1 MAGIRL
7 LAPDPLDQ
15 RTGGYR
21 YDRHMVEALRATGHS
36 ARIEGLTGRF
46 PDVDAAAVDALHTA
60 LAAEIDG
67 PVVVDGLAS
76 AALAYIDLAHLP
88 GPPPLLLVHHPF
100 VDDPDLEPAL
110 RDWLARAERTAFDRC
125 GGLIATSPYTARRLV
140 ELGADADRIRVVE
153 PGTAPATT
161 TRGSDGPGVCLFAL
175 GAVVPRKGHDV
186 LIEALGRLGRREW
199 QCRIAGNRNR
209 MPEWAR
215 GLDARAGELGIAR
228 HIEWLGEVDEAG
240 LEAAWQDVDALVLAS
255 HYEGYGMVVAEALV
269 RGLPVV
275 TTTGGALVETLP
287 EGCGWSVAPG
297 DPDAL
302 ARALAELIDRPGRRA
317 SRARAAR
324 QAGAGLPDWNVQ
336 ARRLSEVVEELGAR

>member
-21 YDRHMVEALRATGHS
+21 YDRYMVEALRATGHS
-36 ARIEGLTGRF
+36 ARIEGLQGHF

-60 LAAEIDG
+60 LAAEIEG
-67 PVVVDGLAS
+67 PVVVDGLAA
-76 AALAYIDLAHLP
+76 AALAYIDLAHVP

-100 VDDPDLEPAL
+100 VDDPDLELAL
-110 RDWLARAERTAFDRC
+110 RDWLARAERTAFARC
-125 GGLIATSPYTARRLV
+125 SGLIATSHYTARRLI
-140 ELGADADRIRVVE
+140 ELGADERRIRVVE
-153 PGTAPATT
+153 PGTEAAAAA
-161 TRGSDGPGVCLFAL
+161 RGSDGPGVRLFAL

-186 LIEALGRLGRREW
+186 LIEALGRLGSREW

-215 GLDARAGELGIAR
+215 GLDARASELGIAR

-240 LEAAWQDVDALVLAS
+240 LEAAWRDVDALVLAS

-275 TTTGGALVETLP
+275 TTTGGALAETLP
-287 EGCGWSVAPG
+287 EGCGWSVPPG
-297 DPDAL
+297 DADAL

-317 SRARAAR
+317 GRARAAR
-324 QAGAGLPDWNVQ
+324 QAGARLADWNTRAKRFGTMV
-336 ARRLSEVVEELGAR
+336 AELASK

>member
-21 YDRHMVEALRATGHS
+21 YDRYMVEGLRATGHS
-36 ARIEGLTGRF
+36 ARIEGLAGRF
-46 PDVDAAAVDALHTA
+46 PDVDAAAVEALHDALATDI
-60 LAAEIDG
+60 EG
-67 PVVVDGLAS
+67 PVVVDGLSS

-110 RDWLARAERTAFDRC
+110 RDWLARAERTAFARC
-125 GGLIATSPYTARRLV
+125 SGLIATSQYTARRLV
-140 ELGADADRIRVVE
+140 ELGADEDRIRVVE
-153 PGTAPATT
+153 PGTEPSPAA
-161 TRGSDGPGVCLFAL
+161 RGSDGPGVRLFAL

-186 LIEALGRLGRREW
+186 LIEALARLGKRDW
-199 QCRIAGNRNR
+199 QCRIAGSRSR

-215 GLDARAGELGIAR
+215 GLDARAAELGIAR

-275 TTTGGALVETLP
+275 TTTGGALADTLP
-287 EGCGWSVAPG
+287 EGCGWSVPPG
-297 DPDAL
+297 DTDAL

-317 SRARAAR
+317 GRARAAR
-324 QAGAGLPDWNVQ
+324 QAGARLPDWKVQ
-336 ARRLSEVVEELGAR
+336 AKRLAQAIEELVAA